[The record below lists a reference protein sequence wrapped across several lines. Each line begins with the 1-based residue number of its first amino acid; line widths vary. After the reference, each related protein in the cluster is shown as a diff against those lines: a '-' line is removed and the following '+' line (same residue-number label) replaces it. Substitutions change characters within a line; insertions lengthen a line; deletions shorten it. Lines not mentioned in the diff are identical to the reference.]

1 MLHRLLVDERDLRRV
16 ELLGLAPRLAGLAL
30 DGADDVA
37 PHLHRLGVVEREV
50 GVERR
55 IGVRVGVEVV
65 QRRVRH
71 LVEAVRRRHRVV
83 GLAEVP
89 LADLARAVAGL
100 LEHAGQRPL
109 GRRQPAALTGERHR
123 RHAAADRQPSRHR
136 RGAAGRAARLSVER
150 QELQALGGQPIEVR
164 RGRAA
169 VLAAAVAAEI
179 APADVVGHEH
189 DDVGLRSPGFGD
201 HRRLLS
207 LDQTAPTRTATLSAR
222 PVVRRRARRPR
233 PGPAGCRT
241 RRRLRSRTRAR

>member
-1 MLHRLLVDERDLRRV
+1 MKGIFVRV
-16 ELLGLAPRLAGLAL
+16 ELLGLAPRLTGLAL
-30 DGADDVA
+30 HGADHVA

-55 IGVRVGVEVV
+55 IGVRVRVQVV

-89 LADLARAVAGL
+89 LADLAGAVPGL
-100 LEHAGQRPL
+100 LQHAGQRPL
-109 GRRQPAALTGERHR
+109 GRRQPAALPGERDR
-123 RHAAADRQPSRHR
+123 RHAAADRQAAGHR
-136 RGAAGRAARLSVER
+136 RGPAGRAARLSVER
-150 QELQALGGQPIEVR
+150 QELQALGGQPIEAR

-179 APADVVGHEH
+179 TPADVVGHEH
-189 DDVGLRSPGFGD
+189 DDVGLRAPGFGD

-207 LDQTAPTRTATLSAR
+207 LDQTALTPDGHPVARLSGR
-222 PVVRRRARRPR
+222 GITRRPR
-233 PGPAGCRT
+233 RSAAHPASDATLVMWSCRP
-241 RRRLRSRTRAR
+241 ARQ